1 MKVALLSYG
10 FAEYCIQQANGLAR
24 ECDVLLLLP
33 RDEAKEHQSDL
44 DPAVRFCPFDKPR
57 LRQPARQFLVAARVL
72 RQIRRF
78 RPDVVHFQHGHMW
91 FNLAMPLLRSY
102 PVVMTIHDPRHHA
115 GDRDSRRT
123 PQFLMDFSY
132 RRADRVIV
140 HGDAIKREV
149 TKLVKIGA
157 EKIHVVPHIA
167 MGNASVRAGSN
178 DDGRTV
184 LFFGRI
190 WEYKGL
196 RYLIEAEP
204 MISRAVPDVR
214 IVIAGAGDDFEPY
227 RRMMQTPER
236 FVVHN
241 RFVSAADRDELFRQA
256 SVVVLP
262 YVEATQSGVIPVAYS
277 VFQASC
283 RNGRRCAS

>member
-1 MKVALLSYG
+1 M
-10 FAEYCIQQANGLAR
+10 R

-149 TKLVKIGA
+149 TKLVKDRRREDSRGPAHRDGQRECSGRQQRRRPDSFVLWTHLGIQ
-157 EKIHVVPHIA
+157 
-167 MGNASVRAGSN
+167 GSE
-178 DDGRTV
+178 V
-184 LFFGRI
+184 F
-190 WEYKGL
+190 
-196 RYLIEAEP
+196 
-204 MISRAVPDVR
+204 
-214 IVIAGAGDDFEPY
+214 
-227 RRMMQTPER
+227 
-236 FVVHN
+236 
-241 RFVSAADRDELFRQA
+241 DR
-256 SVVVLP
+256 
-262 YVEATQSGVIPVAYS
+262 G
-277 VFQASC
+277 
-283 RNGRRCAS
+283 